1 MYMLKWTVMN
11 QFPLYLRFTCFNNGM
26 HCWLRINVL
35 TIISKLN
42 RRTILYLFNMN
53 ISFSVLVSLA

>member
-1 MYMLKWTVMN
+1 MDSDEPISTVLKVHMLQQWN
-11 QFPLYLRFTCFNNGM
+11 A
-26 HCWLRINVL
+26 CWLRINVL